1 MSAQRNGFAR
11 GTRPAS
17 PGNLTARVFIENQ
30 ERAEAAKRA
39 QSADVEEIRRAAFR
53 DGVGAGYDAGDDAG
67 WDAGVEAITRQLKE
81 AGLDVD
87 AVLALDAEADDA
99 EDAE

>member
-1 MSAQRNGFAR
+1 MSAQRTGYAR

-17 PGNLTARVFIENQ
+17 PGNLTARVFTENQ
-30 ERAEAAKRA
+30 ERAEAAKLA

-53 DGVGAGYDAGDDAG
+53 DGVGAGYDAG

-81 AGLDVD
+81 ADLDVD
-87 AVLALDAEADDA
+87 AVLALDAEDAD
-99 EDAE
+99 